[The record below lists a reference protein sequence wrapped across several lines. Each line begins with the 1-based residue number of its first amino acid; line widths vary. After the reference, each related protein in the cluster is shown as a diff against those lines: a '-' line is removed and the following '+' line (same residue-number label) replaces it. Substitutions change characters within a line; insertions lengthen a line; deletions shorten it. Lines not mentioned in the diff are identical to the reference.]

1 MENGMHAHVKLNPSL
16 FCDDW
21 EGGFKPN
28 YYKTVN
34 MENGMHVHVKLT
46 PLVYSMIYYYYL
58 QKMGEAD

>member
-21 EGGFKPN
+21 GGGFKPN